1 MSSHLP
7 HSYLTAHDC
16 KMLNRVLANAG
27 FKGVE
32 TEVIPG
38 STGHAAR
45 FLIDLFQTGIDSEKD
60 LVKALARHAAVTS
73 ARTPPSVPPGTAAG
87 TQTL

>member
-27 FKGVE
+27 FEGIE

-38 STGHAAR
+38 STGCAAR

-60 LVKALARHAAVTS
+60 LVKALATHTASTA
-73 ARTPPSVPPGTAAG
+73 ARTSKPVTADERAHQ
-87 TQTL
+87 QTP

>member
-7 HSYLTAHDC
+7 HSYLTSHDC

-32 TEVIPG
+32 TEIIPG
-38 STGHAAR
+38 RTGDAAR
-45 FLIDLFQTGIDSEKD
+45 FVIDLFQTGIDSEKD
-60 LVKALARHAAVTS
+60 LVTALAKRGTSTGDRAPKPVSPDSHAHRS
-73 ARTPPSVPPGTAAG
+73 I
-87 TQTL
+87 L